1 MAEQSSRSEA
11 FIDAAQNAVRA
22 GIDAATRVARESV
35 DASTDAAR
43 KVRRS
48 LKDAV
53 ATSFGGDNNRAG
65 PPSRRRSGDA
75 SS

>member
-1 MAEQSSRSEA
+1 MAEKSSRSEA
-11 FIDAAQNAVRA
+11 FIDAAQTAVRA

-48 LKDAV
+48 VQDAV
-53 ATSFGGDNNRAG
+53 ARSFGNDDGRASA
-65 PPSRRRSGDA
+65 PSRRRPGDA
-75 SS
+75 GS